1 MSQQV
6 EITATCPKCGHQYQG
21 KLFRT
26 LWGEN
31 EGFRKAVMNDNINIC
46 TCPKCGHSF
55 HAPMSMLYVDGVK
68 QFAVWWE
75 PQYDSSINEFT
86 EGFTKMLGH
95 GNYYENAP
103 RISDWEEFKD
113 TINKYY
119 RGELQGQSEE
129 STRQQKQALEGIAAN
144 LSKSL
149 ESNKSNKSGCL
160 GICLGLTIIVSFSI
174 ALLVC

>member
-75 PQYDSSINEFT
+75 PE
-86 EGFTKMLGH
+86 
-95 GNYYENAP
+95 
-103 RISDWEEFKD
+103 
-113 TINKYY
+113 
-119 RGELQGQSEE
+119 
-129 STRQQKQALEGIAAN
+129 
-144 LSKSL
+144 
-149 ESNKSNKSGCL
+149 
-160 GICLGLTIIVSFSI
+160 
-174 ALLVC
+174 